1 MRDTDPRAPLPPE
14 MEAQAQELLRQPYH
28 KLMST
33 TVEGDVIV
41 AIPELP
47 GCWTA
52 AETEAAALAQLPE
65 AMGVWF
71 ESVLVR
77 NEPIPAPFPER
88 GPSDH
93 VLVQMPEV
101 LHEHLMHQAER
112 GGVSLNQWI
121 VTLLSHACGERAGRD
136 IGVGQEALPESVP
149 ALIEGALAST
159 GTTSAR

>member
-1 MRDTDPRAPLPPE
+1 
-14 MEAQAQELLRQPYH
+14 
-28 KLMST
+28 
-33 TVEGDVIV
+33 
-41 AIPELP
+41 
-47 GCWTA
+47 
-52 AETEAAALAQLPE
+52 
-65 AMGVWF
+65 MGVWF
-71 ESVLVR
+71 ESALVR

-112 GGVSLNQWI
+112 EGVSLNQWI
-121 VTLLSHACGERAGRD
+121 VTLLSHACGERAGSD